1 MEFTPSDRLAAEIHF
16 ARARESLRALA
27 SLLQATHPGCHV
39 ERAAHRDHDGDQRA
53 RRCRASPRCE
63 RPRFRAHGVPV
74 LWPPRDADGNRVRV
88 LLAQAQ
94 SVGCDGDLPMT
105 GGGSTGSHEVLA
117 ARAELTA
124 ARADLDAAVGAMGEP
139 DDEDRMAPAFLLF
152 LLFRA
157 VAARDR
163 LRELEIPK
171 GPRSS

>member
-1 MEFTPSDRLAAEIHF
+1 
-16 ARARESLRALA
+16 
-27 SLLQATHPGCHV
+27 
-39 ERAAHRDHDGDQRA
+39 
-53 RRCRASPRCE
+53 
-63 RPRFRAHGVPV
+63 
-74 LWPPRDADGNRVRV
+74 
-88 LLAQAQ
+88 
-94 SVGCDGDLPMT
+94 MT
-105 GGGSTGSHEVLA
+105 GDDATGSHEVLA

-139 DDEDRMAPAFLLF
+139 DGEDRMAPASLLF